1 MAEYFV
7 SYMVVY
13 GDTVE
18 ADSPEEAADMVA
30 DDCPFDIDGGAFVTN
45 QDTGETF
52 AITVIPISL
61 WTVFVISRET
71 DTVIHRCE
79 SMKRWA
85 KRNLDEREGGQE

>member
-1 MAEYFV
+1 MGGRTRTFAVGANERMVAMAEYFV

-52 AITVIPISL
+52 DFT
-61 WTVFVISRET
+61 
-71 DTVIHRCE
+71 
-79 SMKRWA
+79 
-85 KRNLDEREGGQE
+85 

>member
-1 MAEYFV
+1 MAKYHV

-13 GDTVE
+13 GDQVE

-52 AITVIPISL
+52 DFT
-61 WTVFVISRET
+61 
-71 DTVIHRCE
+71 
-79 SMKRWA
+79 
-85 KRNLDEREGGQE
+85 

>member
-30 DDCPFDIDGGAFVTN
+30 ENCPVDIDGGAGVT
-45 QDTGETF
+45 DCETGETF
-52 AITVIPISL
+52 DFT
-61 WTVFVISRET
+61 
-71 DTVIHRCE
+71 
-79 SMKRWA
+79 
-85 KRNLDEREGGQE
+85 

>member
-1 MAEYFV
+1 MCITMTIAVTANGRTVAMAEYFV

-52 AITVIPISL
+52 DFT
-61 WTVFVISRET
+61 
-71 DTVIHRCE
+71 
-79 SMKRWA
+79 
-85 KRNLDEREGGQE
+85 